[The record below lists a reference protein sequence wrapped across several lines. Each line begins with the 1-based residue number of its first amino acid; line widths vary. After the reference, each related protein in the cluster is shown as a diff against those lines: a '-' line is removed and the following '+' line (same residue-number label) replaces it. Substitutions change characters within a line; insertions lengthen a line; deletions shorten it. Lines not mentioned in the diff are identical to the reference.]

1 MSESFLS
8 ADNLILILFYAVT
21 VGVTFGALRK
31 ELQNQKE
38 MILDMKNFNHT
49 QNNLLRQE
57 IRDMKI
63 EFSGKFDKSNK
74 YGVRIGILEN
84 DLHTAWSQID
94 ELKECY
100 RDFNKNK

>member
-1 MSESFLS
+1 M
-8 ADNLILILFYAVT
+8 
-21 VGVTFGALRK
+21 R
-31 ELQNQKE
+31 
-38 MILDMKNFNHT
+38 
-49 QNNLLRQE
+49 
-57 IRDMKI
+57 I